1 MQYFLNYNDH
11 HLIHTHTRMQVSVK
25 IDGDNISVLGEH
37 RGTLKQ
43 AEQIAARD
51 MLSHD
56 VILLLLI

>member
-1 MQYFLNYNDH
+1 
-11 HLIHTHTRMQVSVK
+11 MQVSVK